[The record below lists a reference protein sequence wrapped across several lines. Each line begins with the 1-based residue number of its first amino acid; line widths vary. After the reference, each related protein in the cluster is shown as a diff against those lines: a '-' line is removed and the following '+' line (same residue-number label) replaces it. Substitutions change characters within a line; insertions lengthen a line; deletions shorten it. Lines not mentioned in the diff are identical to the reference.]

1 MTTNP
6 SILFVPCCTK
16 RVAATRVRIYQYLP
30 FVEKRGMSYRIFPIV
45 SDATTRRMLASP
57 TFKGPGKLVYYIQ
70 VLAEKL
76 IRFVGVLFLAG
87 RYDVVFFQRTSFPFG
102 LEKLIKKVNPNIIF
116 DFDDSIFMADP
127 DSRELGWLG
136 RLKDRVKASEVAGMV
151 SSSKL
156 VVAGNDFLKE
166 YADRYSRN
174 AVVSTETIDTERY
187 CVGPRRSSGPACI
200 GWIGS
205 PSTSAYLEMLLPV
218 WRLLV
223 AKYDLQIRLIGAGDF
238 RREGLE
244 IINTPWDFDT
254 EIPELHKFDIGVM
267 PQPASDWTEGKFGS
281 KMLQYM
287 AVGVPAVIS
296 YSRANAEVMED
307 GVNGFLA
314 RSQEEWVE
322 RLSRLIEDPGLR
334 ERVGLAGRKTV
345 ESRFSLQAR
354 GPEFVAMLESC
365 LR

>member
-1 MTTNP
+1 MNAAP
-6 SILFVPCCTK
+6 SVLFVPCCTK

-30 FVEKRGMSYRIFPIV
+30 FIEKRGMSYRIFPIV

-57 TFKGPGKLVYYIQ
+57 TFKGPGKLLYYLQ
-70 VLAEKL
+70 VLVEKL
-76 IRFVGVLFLAG
+76 FRFVGVLFLAG

-127 DSRELGWLG
+127 DSKELGWLG
-136 RLKDRVKASEVAGMV
+136 RLKDRLKASEVSGMV
-151 SSSKL
+151 SASKL

-166 YADRYSRN
+166 YADRFSRN
-174 AVVSTETIDTERY
+174 AIVSTETIDTVRY
-187 CVGPRRSSGPACI
+187 TVGPRKTSGPVCI

-218 WRLLV
+218 WRVLV
-223 AKYDLQIRLIGAGDF
+223 KQYDLRIRLIGAGDY

-244 IINTPWDFDT
+244 IVNVPWDFET
-254 EIPELHKFDIGVM
+254 EIGELHKFDIGVM
-267 PQPASDWTEGKFGS
+267 PQPTSQWTEGKFGS

-296 YSRANAEVMED
+296 HSRANAEVMED

-314 RSQEEWVE
+314 RTEEDWIG
-322 RLSRLIEDPGLR
+322 RLSLLIEDAALR
-334 ERVGLAGRKTV
+334 ERVGMAGRRTV

-354 GPEFVAMLESC
+354 GAEFVELLERS